1 MIYHYLKPRMARIII
16 QVIIKLSGTIV
27 ELLIPSILSAI
38 LDDYAPI
45 GDLHGVYLYGAFMIL
60 CSTAARLSG

>member
-38 LDDYAPI
+38 LDDN
-45 GDLHGVYLYGAFMIL
+45 AFMS
-60 CSTAARLSG
+60 CLSQSSLQGISF